1 MVAIVTASILP
12 SYTIPHN
19 SPSSSLSLPPVGAIP
34 SPSYPP
40 SPSSPF
46 LTLLPSNPAPL
57 SATDI
62 PLYPSSALVVFSL
75 LTLCSSYSIPSPLL
89 SFADTTSADI
99 KLRYQLPRRQTTAR
113 SPAMNLRVGA
123 RVLQFV
129 GRRSEY
135 WDAARARWVNARVHA
150 RPRRLTRDNRRV
162 VISHA
167 IREKPVAPNIP
178 PIFISR

>member
-19 SPSSSLSLPPVGAIP
+19 SPSYLFSFSSSRRSASIP
-34 SPSYPP
+34 SSYPP

-46 LTLLPSNPAPL
+46 LTLFPSNPAPL

-62 PLYPSSALVVFSL
+62 PLHPSAALVVFSL

-89 SFADTTSADI
+89 LFADTTSADI

-123 RVLQFV
+123 RVLCSLSV
-129 GRRSEY
+129 DGVNIGTRCARGR
-135 WDAARARWVNARVHA
+135 
-150 RPRRLTRDNRRV
+150 
-162 VISHA
+162 
-167 IREKPVAPNIP
+167 
-178 PIFISR
+178 